1 MSDRDWRLFLKDIC
15 NCVTRI
21 IEYAGSMSREEFFRD
36 SKTVDAVMRNL
47 AIIGEASKKIPADA
61 RRKYPAV
68 EWKKMA
74 GLRDIVVHDYFGI
87 DEDIIWDVV
96 AVRIPEL
103 KRHLELITGE
113 IPRD

>member
-1 MSDRDWRLFLKDIC
+1 MSERDWRFFLKDIRDSAAR
-15 NCVTRI
+15 VVDYVGT
-21 IEYAGSMSREEFFRD
+21 MSRDEFFHD
-36 SKTVDAVMRNL
+36 AKTVDAVMRNL

-96 AVRIPEL
+96 SVRIPEL
-103 KRHLELITGE
+103 KRHLEG
-113 IPRD
+113 

>member
-1 MSDRDWRLFLKDIC
+1 MSERDWRLFLKDIGDC
-15 NCVTRI
+15 AARVIDYVGT
-21 IEYAGSMSREEFFRD
+21 MSPEEFFHD

-47 AIIGEASKKIPADA
+47 AVIGEASKKIPTDA

-96 AVRIPEL
+96 SVRIPEL
-103 KRHLELITGE
+103 KRQLELMTGE
-113 IPRD
+113 MPLN

>member
-1 MSDRDWRLFLKDIC
+1 MSERDWRHFLKDIRD
-15 NCVTRI
+15 CVTRI
-21 IEYAGSMSREEFFRD
+21 IGYVGTMSQEEFFHD
-36 SKTVDAVMRNL
+36 PKTIDAVMRNL
-47 AIIGEASKKIPADA
+47 AIIGEAAKKIPADA

-96 AVRIPEL
+96 SVRIPEL
-103 KRHLELITGE
+103 KRHLERTTDELTH
-113 IPRD
+113 D